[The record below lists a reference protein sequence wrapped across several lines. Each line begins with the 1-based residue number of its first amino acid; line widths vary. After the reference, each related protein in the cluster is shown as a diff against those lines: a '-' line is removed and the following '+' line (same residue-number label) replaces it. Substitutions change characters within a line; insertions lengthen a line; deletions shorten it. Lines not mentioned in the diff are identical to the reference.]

1 MLRPEDFEPTS
12 FEKLIRMELI
22 SQESMIDDSE
32 LKLAF
37 RRVIAYNSIPG
48 EYEEGKYDNNG

>member
-1 MLRPEDFEPTS
+1 
-12 FEKLIRMELI
+12 MELI

>member
-12 FEKLIRMELI
+12 FEELIRRELI
-22 SQESMIDDSE
+22 SQQSMIEDSE

-37 RRVIAYNSIPG
+37 HRVIAYNSIPG
-48 EYEEGKYDNNG
+48 EYEEGKYDNIG